1 MHIIDTNIILR
12 YSLQDNEKLSKQATD
27 LIDNN
32 IVYTTTE
39 VIAEVCYVLAK
50 VYQMPRAEIAE
61 ELLYLFQDDIIC
73 HQDKPFIITAIKIYQ
88 QTSLDFVDCA
98 MIAYY
103 QSLNYQ
109 VSSFDKKI
117 NNHIRRLKGEIP

>member
-12 YSLQDNEKLSKQATD
+12 YSLQDNEKLSKQTTD

-50 VYQMPRAEIAE
+50 VYQMPRVEIAE

-73 HQDKPFIITAIKIYQ
+73 HQDKPFIITAIKVYQ
-88 QTSLDFVDCA
+88 KTSLDFVDCA

-103 QSLNYQ
+103 QSSNYQ